1 MRVFWYSRQAVTR
14 QALAADL
21 CQQGYDVHCA
31 ETPEMPLDGE
41 DLILLQLPSV
51 VEESVVLVREFR
63 RRAGDRTPIVVIGPW
78 ARPDEVAPILEGGAD
93 DFVLSPFTPESVAL
107 RLSVAAHL
115 AKKHSADAEH
125 MRLEERLAQTS
136 KTESIAT
143 LAGGLAHDFNNLLA
157 AILGNTELALI
168 DIAPQS
174 PIRYSLEQ
182 IDKTSRRAAE
192 LARQML
198 TFSRRGVK
206 GSEFSAVSLNE
217 LVQEMAELLR
227 ISIPKSCTIR
237 YYFTRPLPLIWGDP
251 SQLRQVVM
259 NLLLNA
265 AEAMDDSGGMIF
277 VRTGVAEV
285 DGIPARLSLEVR
297 DTGAGMSS
305 EVRSRIFDPFF
316 TTKRAGRGL
325 GLAAVRGIVEGHKSC
340 IEVESEP
347 GKGSTFRVLFPVSQ
361 ALAATAHPDLDFD
374 PDWHGSGNVL
384 LIEDED
390 AVRDV
395 ARRLLVKAGYTV
407 LEARGGREGIET
419 IRRFGGVLHAVV
431 VDINIPGVDGV
442 EVYQAARMARPGI
455 RLLVWC
461 EFDSSGGVRERLSG
475 IGPDLQVIEKPSQMR
490 ELALA
495 LKRLLASPAAS
506 QDQVA

>member
-1 MRVFWYSRQAVTR
+1 MRVFWYSRQAATR
-14 QALAADL
+14 QALAANL
-21 CQQGYDVHCA
+21 CRQGYDVHCA

-41 DLILLQLPSV
+41 DLILLQLPPV
-51 VEESVVLVREFR
+51 IEESVVLVREFR
-63 RRAGDRTPIVVIGPW
+63 RRAGDRTPIVVLGPW
-78 ARPDEVAPILEGGAD
+78 AQPGEVAPILENGAD
-93 DFVLSPFTPESVAL
+93 DYVLFPGTTESVAL
-107 RLSVAAHL
+107 RLAVAAHM
-115 AKKHSADAEH
+115 ATKHSADAEH
-125 MRLEERLAQTS
+125 KRLEERLAQTS

-168 DIAPQS
+168 DISPQS

-227 ISIPKSCTIR
+227 ISIPKSCIIR
-237 YYFTRPLPLIWGDP
+237 YYFTRPLPLIWADP

-265 AEAMDDSGGMIF
+265 AEAMDESGGTIF
-277 VRTGVAEV
+277 VRTGVAEL
-285 DGIPARLSLEVR
+285 DGIPTRLTLEVS
-297 DTGAGMSS
+297 DTGTGMSP

-316 TTKRAGRGL
+316 TTKREGRGL
-325 GLAAVRGIVEGHKSC
+325 GLAAVRGIVEGHKSR

-361 ALAATAHPDLDFD
+361 ALTATAHQDLDSD

-407 LEARGGREGIET
+407 LEARSGREGIET
-419 IRRFGGVLHAVV
+419 IRRFGGVIHAVV
-431 VDINIPGVDGV
+431 VDIDIPGVDGV

-461 EFDSSGGVRERLSG
+461 GFVSSGVRERLSC
-475 IGPDLQVIEKPSQMR
+475 IGPDLQVIEKPSQKR

-495 LKRLLASPAAS
+495 LKRLLAAPDAS

>member
-1 MRVFWYSRQAVTR
+1 MRVFWYSGQAAAR
-14 QALAADL
+14 QALAAYL
-21 CQQGYDVHCA
+21 PHQGYDVRCA
-31 ETPEMPLDGE
+31 ETPEIPLDGE
-41 DLILLQLPSV
+41 EVILLQLPPLID
-51 VEESVVLVREFR
+51 ESVVLVREFR
-63 RRAGDRTPIVVIGPW
+63 RRAGDRTPIVVIGTW
-78 ARPDEVAPILEGGAD
+78 VQPDEVAPLLENGAD
-93 DFVLSPFTPESVAL
+93 DYVQSPCSPQSVAM
-107 RLSVAAHL
+107 RLAVATHL
-115 AKKHSADAEH
+115 ARKHSADAEQK
-125 MRLEERLAQTS
+125 RLEERLAQTS

-143 LAGGLAHDFNNLLA
+143 LAGSLAHDFNNLLA

-206 GSEFSAVSLNE
+206 GSEFSAVNLNE

-227 ISIPKSCTIR
+227 ISIPKSCIIR

-265 AEAMDDSGGMIF
+265 AEAIDERGGTIF
-277 VRTGVAEV
+277 VRTGVMEG
-285 DGIPARLSLEVR
+285 DGMPSKLTLEVR
-297 DTGAGMSS
+297 DTGAGMAP

-325 GLAAVRGIVEGHKSC
+325 GLAAVRGIVEAHKSH

-347 GKGSTFRVLFPVSQ
+347 GAGSTFRIVFPVSQ
-361 ALAATAHPDLDFD
+361 GLAAITHPDSEPD
-374 PDWHGSGNVL
+374 PDWHGCGNVL

-390 AVRDV
+390 AVRDA

-407 LEARGGREGIET
+407 LEARGAREGIET
-419 IRRFGGVLHAVV
+419 IRRFGGVIHAVV
-431 VDINIPGVDGV
+431 VDINIPGIDGL

-455 RLLVWC
+455 RLLILC
-461 EFDSSGGVRERLSG
+461 GYDPDGVRERLSC
-475 IGPDLQVIEKPSQMR
+475 IGPDVQVVEKPSQKR

-495 LKRLLASPAAS
+495 LKRLLAPRDS
-506 QDQVA
+506 DQPQVV

>member
-1 MRVFWYSRQAVTR
+1 MQVFWYSRQAADRHALDARLTR
-14 QALAADL
+14 Q
-21 CQQGYDVHCA
+21 GYVVHCA
-31 ETPEMPLDGE
+31 DNPEIPLDGE
-41 DLILLQLPSV
+41 DLILLQLPPF
-51 VEESVVLVREFR
+51 VEEAVVLVREFR
-63 RRAGDRTPIVVIGPW
+63 RRAGDRTPIVVLGSW
-78 ARPDEVAPILEGGAD
+78 AQAAEVAPILESGAD
-93 DFVLSPFTPESVAL
+93 DYLLFPCSPESIVL
-107 RLSVAAHL
+107 RLAVAAHL
-115 AKKHSADAEH
+115 AKKHSVDAEQK
-125 MRLEERLAQTS
+125 RLNERLAQTS

-143 LAGGLAHDFNNLLA
+143 LAGSLAHDFNNLLA

-168 DIAPQS
+168 DISPQS

-182 IDKTSRRAAE
+182 IDKTSRCAAE

-198 TFSRRGVK
+198 TFSRRGIK
-206 GSEFSAVSLNE
+206 GSEFAGVNLNE

-265 AEAMDDSGGMIF
+265 AEAMDERGGTIF
-277 VRTGVAEV
+277 VRTGVVEAE
-285 DGIPARLSLEVR
+285 GIPSRLTLEVR
-297 DTGAGMSS
+297 DTGAGMSD

-325 GLAAVRGIVEGHKSC
+325 GLAAVRGIVQSHKSL

-347 GKGSTFRVLFPVSQ
+347 GAGSTFRVLFPVPQ
-361 ALAATAHPDLDFD
+361 GLAVISNPDSDPDL
-374 PDWHGSGNVL
+374 DWHGSGNVL

-390 AVRDV
+390 AVRDA

-407 LEARGGREGIET
+407 LEARGGREGLET
-419 IRRFGGVLHAVV
+419 IRRFGGVIHAVV

-442 EVYQAARMARPGI
+442 EVYQAARLARPGI
-455 RLLVWC
+455 RILVWSG
-461 EFDSSGGVRERLSG
+461 FDSSGVRERLSC
-475 IGPDLQVIEKPSQMR
+475 IGADLQVIEKPSQKH

-495 LKRLLASPAAS
+495 LKRLLS
-506 QDQVA
+506 QPDSGQHQVA

>member
-1 MRVFWYSRQAVTR
+1 MRVFWYSRRAASS
-14 QALAADL
+14 QALAAEL
-21 CQQGYDVHCA
+21 SKHGYEVHCA
-31 ETPEMPLDGE
+31 ETPEIALDGE
-41 DLILLQLPSV
+41 DLILLQLPPQID
-51 VEESVVLVREFR
+51 ESLILLREFR
-63 RRAGDRTPIVVIGPW
+63 RRAGDRTPIVAIGSWSQPT
-78 ARPDEVAPILEGGAD
+78 EVAPILENGAD
-93 DFVLSPFTPESVAL
+93 DYLPAPSTPESIAL
-107 RLSVAAHL
+107 RLAVAAHL
-115 AKKHSADAEH
+115 ARKYAADAQHE
-125 MRLEERLAQTS
+125 RLEERLAQTS

-143 LAGGLAHDFNNLLA
+143 LAGSLAHDFNNLLA

-168 DIAPQS
+168 DSSPQS

-198 TFSRRGVK
+198 TFSRRDGK
-206 GSEFSAVSLNE
+206 GTEFSAVNLNE

-227 ISIPKSCTIR
+227 ISIPKNCAIR

-265 AEAMDDSGGMIF
+265 AEAMVEHGGTIF
-277 VRTGVAEV
+277 VKTGVIEV
-285 DGIPARLSLEVR
+285 DGVPPQLTLEVR
-297 DTGAGMSS
+297 DTGAGMSAD
-305 EVRSRIFDPFF
+305 VRSRIFDPFF

-325 GLAAVRGIVEGHKSC
+325 GLAAVRGIVQAHHSH

-347 GKGSTFRVLFPVSQ
+347 GAGCTFRVMFPVSH
-361 ALAATAHPDLDFD
+361 ALATTASQDIESDA
-374 PDWHGSGNVL
+374 DWRGCGNVL

-419 IRRFGGVLHAVV
+419 IGRFGGVIHAVV
-431 VDINIPGVDGV
+431 VDIGIPSVDGV
-442 EVYQAARMARPGI
+442 EVYQAVRAARPGI

-461 EFDSSGGVRERLSG
+461 GFDASGVRERLNSL
-475 IGPDLQVIEKPSQMR
+475 GPDLQVIDKPSQKR

-495 LKRLLASPAAS
+495 LKRLLAQPEAD